1 MRYIYKDKT
10 MLLEET
16 FKKVKRASKSLALL
30 SDQQRNE
37 ILLAVADAII
47 DQQDRILTAN
57 ARDLAKMDPKNPLY
71 DRLQLTHKRLSDI
84 ASDMRNVATLPTPL
98 EHITKAKTLPN
109 GLRLH
114 RISVPFGVIGVIYE
128 ARPNVT
134 FDVFSLCF
142 KSGNACVLKGGSDAD
157 LSNQAAVSLIHE
169 VLERNGVNPDIVTLL
184 PATHEATGE
193 LLNAVGYVDVCI
205 PRGGRRLIN
214 FVRDTARIPVIE
226 TGAGVVNTYFD
237 IDGDLEMGKAIINN
251 GKTRRVSVCNAL
263 DCLIIHEK
271 RLGDLA
277 ELVQPL
283 LDHKVML
290 YADAPAYQLLDG
302 HYPAIL
308 LQPAT
313 EESFGTEFM
322 DYKMAIRTVASLDE
336 ALAHIDQHGSGH
348 SEAIITQ
355 NEATARKFQ
364 AHVDAACVYWNAP
377 TSFTDGAQFGLGAE
391 IGISTQKLGPR
402 GPMALEEMT
411 TYKWIIEGEGQV
423 RS

>member
-1 MRYIYKDKT
+1 

-16 FKKVKRASKSLALL
+16 FKKVKHASKSLALL

-37 ILLAVADAII
+37 MLLAVADAII
-47 DQQDRILTAN
+47 DQQERILAAN
-57 ARDLAKMDPKNPLY
+57 AADLAKMDQKNPLY
-71 DRLQLTHKRLSDI
+71 DRLQLTEKRLADI
-84 ASDMRNVATLPTPL
+84 AGDMRNVASLPSPL
-98 EHITKAKTLPN
+98 GHVTKEKTLPN

-114 RISVPFGVIGVIYE
+114 RVSVPFGVIGMIYE

-134 FDVFSLCF
+134 YDVFSLCF

-157 LSNQAAVSLIHE
+157 QSNQASVALIHE
-169 VLERNGVNPDIVTLL
+169 VLQRFGVNPDVVTLL

-193 LLNAVGYVDVCI
+193 MLNAVGYIDLCI
-205 PRGGRRLIN
+205 PRGGRRLID

-226 TGAGVVNTYFD
+226 TGAGVVHTYFD
-237 IDGDLEMGKAIINN
+237 KDGDLEMGQKIILNA
-251 GKTRRVSVCNAL
+251 KTRRVSVCNAL
-263 DCLIIHEK
+263 DSLLVHLDRLEILGNLVMPLASKHVII
-271 RLGDLA
+271 
-277 ELVQPL
+277 
-283 LDHKVML
+283 
-290 YADAPAYQLLDG
+290 YADDQAFAALDG
-302 HYPAIL
+302 KYPY
-308 LQPAT
+308 LQHAT
-313 EESFGTEFM
+313 ADSYGTEFM
-322 DYKMAIRTVASLDE
+322 DYKMAIKTVSSLDE
-336 ALAHIDQHGSGH
+336 ALAHIDRYGSGH

-355 NEATARKFQ
+355 NEQTARQFQ

-402 GPMALEEMT
+402 GPMALEEIT